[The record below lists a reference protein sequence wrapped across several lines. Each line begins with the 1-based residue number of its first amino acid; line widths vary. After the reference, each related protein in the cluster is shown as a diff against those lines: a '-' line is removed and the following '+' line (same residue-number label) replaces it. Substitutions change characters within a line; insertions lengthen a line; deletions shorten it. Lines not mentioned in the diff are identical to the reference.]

1 MAAKE
6 KGVQVSA
13 TIPTEWDHIIE
24 EHRWDVRKSKTQVVR
39 TAVEEYLVSHGLL
52 IERPAGGYTTD
63 QAVTREIDP
72 ESLPQVE

>member
-13 TIPTEWDHIIE
+13 TIPTEWDQIIE

-39 TAVEEYLVSHGLL
+39 TAVEEYLVKRGLL
-52 IERPAGGYTTD
+52 EGEPDDGEVVPD
-63 QAVTREIDP
+63 N
-72 ESLPQVE
+72 LPQVE